1 MILLL
6 IPFAVIIAV
15 VRLRRRARHLD
26 ARRRIEAIPRAIDLV
41 VACIRAGSTPH
52 EALQQL
58 REHCP
63 PCLERDLL
71 LVTGRLD
78 AGDRLIDALRDCALD
93 MRPLFDVLSA
103 GERLGVPLESLLF
116 QLSVDARAARRR
128 ADDEAARRLPV
139 RLSLPLVMC
148 TLPSFVLLI
157 IVPVIIGALDTL
169 QT

>member
-6 IPFAVIIAV
+6 VPLAVIVSV
-15 VRLRRRARHLD
+15 VRLRRRARRLEVH
-26 ARRRIEAIPRAIDLV
+26 RRLEAIPNAIDIV

-52 EALQQL
+52 EALRHL
-58 REHCP
+58 LDHCP
-63 PCLERDLL
+63 SCLERDVL

-78 AGDRLIDALRDCALD
+78 SGDRLIDALRDCSVD

-103 GERLGVPLESLLF
+103 GERLGVPIEALLF

-139 RLSLPLVMC
+139 RLTMPLVLC